1 MALTDLRQ
9 PNPKPAVQK
18 LLRVNLEPVVQSEVS
33 QKEKN
38 EYHIVTHIYLESR
51 KMVVMN
57 VFAGKECRH
66 RYREW
71 TVDTLGEGESGRNG
85 ESKVNI
91 YTLPCIK

>member
-51 KMVVMN
+51 KMVLMN
-57 VFAGKECRH
+57 PFAEKEWTCRC
-66 RYREW
+66 REW
-71 TVDTLGEGESGRNG
+71 TGLVGTVG
-85 ESKVNI
+85 
-91 YTLPCIK
+91 